1 MKPINP
7 NTECIIDPWSGKLN
21 NRLIR
26 KKKSIQVYNHVYI
39 HHYAYAKYN
48 HTNRGRM
55 LSKGKPVTYVMLIKG
70 KYNHTKD
77 MSCLIQQLPEPNMQ
91 IFSANIY
98 TY

>member
-1 MKPINP
+1 
-7 NTECIIDPWSGKLN
+7 
-21 NRLIR
+21 
-26 KKKSIQVYNHVYI
+26 
-39 HHYAYAKYN
+39 
-48 HTNRGRM
+48 M